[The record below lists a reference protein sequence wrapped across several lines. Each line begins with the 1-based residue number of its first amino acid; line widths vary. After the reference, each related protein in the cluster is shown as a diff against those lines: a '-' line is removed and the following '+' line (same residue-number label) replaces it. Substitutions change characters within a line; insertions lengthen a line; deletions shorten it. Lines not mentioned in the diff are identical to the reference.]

1 MFHVEAVRQQEHA
14 ERETVNN
21 SERARASECCMT
33 APLANPDTH
42 KLQPHEA
49 VTHTHTKQCR
59 LKAFRMNVHGSGFA
73 HTVSACCQCTR
84 VDVLPVFDGCST
96 SLAPLHL
103 YHD

>member
-14 ERETVNN
+14 EKETVNN

-49 VTHTHTKQCR
+49 VTHTHETMSPKSIQ
-59 LKAFRMNVHGSGFA
+59 NE
-73 HTVSACCQCTR
+73 CTR
-84 VDVLPVFDGCST
+84 FRFCPHGFSVLSVHARGRPTCFRR
-96 SLAPLHL
+96 LLHVPRASAL
-103 YHD
+103 VP